1 MEICKC
7 TRRLGGTTML
17 RFVSQIIF
25 LLEEGEWFSLCVS
38 IYLIKTGQ
46 KKNSGGHY
54 GIYLGDSLYY
64 ISSAPCP
71 TFNNDP
77 LFLSDPKKPETV
89 AVEFEGYLSSRIA
102 DIEPEASHQ
111 NETCI
116 WNDILTIVVS
126 QT

>member
-17 RFVSQIIF
+17 RFVSLIIF
-25 LLEEGEWFSLCVS
+25 LLEEGERFSLCVS

-64 ISSAPCP
+64 VSSAPCP

-77 LFLSDPKKPETV
+77 LFLSIRRNLKLLQSNLKATYHL
-89 AVEFEGYLSSRIA
+89 ALQTLSQKQVIK
-102 DIEPEASHQ
+102 
-111 NETCI
+111 TK
-116 WNDILTIVVS
+116 LVS
-126 QT
+126 GTTYSPP